1 MKNKEMIQAAIKHLS
16 NREQSEADDI
26 VLDLLRRFLLSN
38 EPSPTGKFDI
48 YKYVSVDELR
58 RKVLTGV
65 YHENGSMIATDGT
78 IVIILPNQG
87 YEPEFEGKAIN
98 SKMEIIEGK
107 YVNWRSVIKPQF
119 ESKNKWVINIDSIK
133 DAVKVSRQ
141 AKKED
146 NWIKTYVH
154 IRDSYFDPEYL
165 LKLAVFAEYAGCKEF
180 DFIDMQFGEITRQ
193 AAYVFG
199 NNGATGLLCPVINI
213 TEDNKIIEL

>member
-1 MKNKEMIQAAIKHLS
+1 MKNEEMIQVAIKNLS

-38 EPSPTGKFDI
+38 KPSPTGKFDI

-58 RKVLTGV
+58 HMILTGV
-65 YHENGSMIATDGT
+65 YHENGFRVATDGT
-78 IVIILPNQG
+78 IVVMLPNQG
-87 YEPEFEGKAIN
+87 YEPEFEGKVLN

-107 YVNWRSVIKPQF
+107 YIDYRSVIKPQF

-146 NWIKTYVH
+146 KTIKTYIHVCE
-154 IRDSYFDPEYL
+154 SYFDPEYL
-165 LKLAVFAEYAGCKEF
+165 LKLAIFAEYTGCKEF
-180 DFIDMQFGEITRQ
+180 DFIDMRFDENIRQ

-199 NNGATGLLCPVINI
+199 KDGATGLLCPVINI
-213 TEDNKIIEL
+213 TEDNKIIDL